1 MRTLSLEATY
11 IQYFS
16 KNTPWIYS
24 PSPVFTEP
32 RVTKLNRS
40 AISQAAINT
49 RQSRAP
55 RLTLRASVGSLLQLG
70 DEPRALFTP
79 DRLDLPAFALETI

>member
-40 AISQAAINT
+40 AISRAAINT
-49 RQSRAP
+49 QRPGHP
-55 RLTLRASVGSLLQLG
+55 RLTLGATVGSLLQSG
-70 DEPRALFTP
+70 DEPRTLFTP
-79 DRLDLPAFALETI
+79 DRLDRPLLALETT